1 MASLIVTELA
11 ATSSVI
17 FLQAFWSCHLEQ
29 SQPTPL
35 SFSAGDLTVRARED
49 RTGDACARSLQSQAE
64 RLMEPYVQDG
74 CFAFLEVE
82 G

>member
-1 MASLIVTELA
+1 MTGA
-11 ATSSVI
+11 
-17 FLQAFWSCHLEQ
+17 LEQ

-49 RTGDACARSLQSQAE
+49 RMGDACARSLQSQAE